1 MGVWDFCT
9 TKLRLHF
16 YSMLFDEK
24 NPTWEKNLYKFN
36 FDTLGVK
43 WWSYRCYQLKLSVD
57 YSNSLFFIEQSQVC
71 FCKHFG
77 WLQWLNL
84 RQKSNKNLKKEQQF
98 RNYAKRQYL
107 ILNEHIMYAG
117 IRTKIQN
124 INLSNDLFFIFKR
137 NMYEIVLVIDTLQ
150 LNQQLRKYWDLTL
163 LLRKLLSWLCSMK
176 KRLFE

>member
-1 MGVWDFCT
+1 MAKACWY
-9 TKLRLHF
+9 F
-16 YSMLFDEK
+16 YFASYCPK
-24 NPTWEKNLYKFN
+24 N
-36 FDTLGVK
+36 VK

-107 ILNEHIMYAG
+107 IHNKHIMYAC